1 MIPRSLFVSF
11 FFFFFWCLNIF
22 LVFLFNCN
30 LHHSSLCQDFNKN
43 LKMLLNDIRYFVYEV
58 ETTPLDEKQEKL
70 NRITKDVSL
79 NNFVW
84 TNELQE
90 TNCKGTAIRRLKL
103 TYCNGN
109 FCGVVTIS
117 LILMADVFWGF
128 YKYEHWL
135 KVVKRMALYVFFII
149 YLSSSVF
156 HIFTFRYKS
165 SSMMERK
172 MKEPLI
178 NLLIIQKWKNS
189 WFSISTLK

>member
-1 MIPRSLFVSF
+1 M
-11 FFFFFWCLNIF
+11 
-22 LVFLFNCN
+22 
-30 LHHSSLCQDFNKN
+30 HHSSLCQDFNKN
-43 LKMLLNDIRYFVYEV
+43 LKMLLNDTRYFVYEV

-90 TNCKGTAIRRLKL
+90 

-178 NLLIIQKWKNS
+178 NLRIIQKWKNS